1 MKKKIMIIA
10 AAAVVVIA
18 FLFLFLREKPFED
31 RLQQTLGSLN
41 SYLLEGV
48 MEVAEGEDTK
58 SYDVSVKYLKQDN
71 QDYFRVAMKDSG
83 MNQEQEIIRNAEGV
97 FVVTP
102 TLNQIFK
109 FQGNWPSNSLKPY
122 LLQSMREIAADESA
136 QIEQTEEGY
145 QISAGVTYPNNRNFT
160 QQEMVFSDDLK
171 IKSVQIFDD
180 DHVLQMKM
188 LFSKV
193 DYEPALTAEDFQV
206 PQQLEKETAAEPIAD
221 EDLPLMPMETF
232 GAVLSNS
239 SVVEN
244 DGKVQYV
251 LEYTGE
257 KNFTIVEEVAESE
270 ETTQT
275 IIMSGSL
282 VDGLNMVGRYD
293 GNHMTSVINSVRY
306 TIYSDDL
313 SEEEMSAVLQSM
325 QVVVMK

>member
-58 SYDVSVKYLKQDN
+58 SYDVSVKYLKQDD

-83 MNQEQEIIRNAEGV
+83 MDQEQEIIRNAEGV

-102 TLNQIFK
+102 ALNQIFK

-160 QQEMVFSDDLK
+160 QQVMVFSDDLK

-180 DHVLQMKM
+180 DHMLQMKM

-193 DYEPALTAEDFQV
+193 DYEPGLTAEDFQV
-206 PQQLEKETAAEPIAD
+206 PQQLEKETAAEPITD

>member
-58 SYDVSVKYLKQDN
+58 SYDVSVKYLKQDD

-145 QISAGVTYPNNRNFT
+145 QISAGVTYPNNRNFK

-193 DYEPALTAEDFQV
+193 DYEPGLTAEDFQV
-206 PQQLEKETAAEPIAD
+206 PQQLEKETAAEPITN

>member
-58 SYDVSVKYLKQDN
+58 SYDVSVKYLKQDD

-145 QISAGVTYPNNRNFT
+145 QISAGVNYPNNRNFT

-193 DYEPALTAEDFQV
+193 DYEPGLTAEDFQV
-206 PQQLEKETAAEPIAD
+206 PQQLEKETAAEPITD

-232 GAVLSNS
+232 GAVLSSS

>member
-58 SYDVSVKYLKQDN
+58 SYDVSVKYLKQDD

-193 DYEPALTAEDFQV
+193 DYEPGLTAEDFQV
-206 PQQLEKETAAEPIAD
+206 PQQLEKETAAEPITD

-244 DGKVQYV
+244 DGKIQYV

>member
-58 SYDVSVKYLKQDN
+58 SYDVSVKYLKQDD

-193 DYEPALTAEDFQV
+193 DYEPGLTAEDFQV

>member
-58 SYDVSVKYLKQDN
+58 SYDVSVKYLKQDD

-145 QISAGVTYPNNRNFT
+145 QISAVVTYPNNRNFT

-193 DYEPALTAEDFQV
+193 DYETGLTAEDFQV
-206 PQQLEKETAAEPIAD
+206 PQQLEKETAAEPITD

>member
-58 SYDVSVKYLKQDN
+58 SYDVSVKYLKQDD

-122 LLQSMREIAADESA
+122 LLQSMREIAADEST

-193 DYEPALTAEDFQV
+193 DYEPGLTAEDFQV

>member
-58 SYDVSVKYLKQDN
+58 SYDVSVKYLKQDD

-145 QISAGVTYPNNRNFT
+145 QISAVVTYPNNRNFT
-160 QQEMVFSDDLK
+160 QQEMAFSDDLK

-193 DYEPALTAEDFQV
+193 DYEPGLTAEDFQV
-206 PQQLEKETAAEPIAD
+206 PQQLEKETAAEPITD

>member
-58 SYDVSVKYLKQDN
+58 SYDVSVKYLKQDD

-83 MNQEQEIIRNAEGV
+83 MDQEQEIIRNAEGV

-180 DHVLQMKM
+180 DHVLQMKV

-193 DYEPALTAEDFQV
+193 DYEPGLTAEDFQV
-206 PQQLEKETAAEPIAD
+206 PQQLEKETAAEPITD

>member
-18 FLFLFLREKPFED
+18 FLFLLLREKPFED

-58 SYDVSVKYLKQDN
+58 SYDVSVKYLKQDD

-83 MNQEQEIIRNAEGV
+83 MDQEQEIIRNAEGV

-145 QISAGVTYPNNRNFT
+145 QISAGVNYPNNRNFT

-180 DHVLQMKM
+180 DHVLQMKV

-193 DYEPALTAEDFQV
+193 DYEPGLTAEDFQV
-206 PQQLEKETAAEPIAD
+206 PQQLEKETAAEPITD

>member
-1 MKKKIMIIA
+1 MKKNIMIIA

-58 SYDVSVKYLKQDN
+58 SYDVSVKYLKQDD

-83 MNQEQEIIRNAEGV
+83 MDQEQEIIRNAEGV

-193 DYEPALTAEDFQV
+193 DYEPGLTAEDFQV
-206 PQQLEKETAAEPIAD
+206 PQQLEKETAAEPITD

>member
-31 RLQQTLGSLN
+31 RLQQTLCSLN

-58 SYDVSVKYLKQDN
+58 SYDVSVKYLKQDD

-83 MNQEQEIIRNAEGV
+83 MDQEQEIIRNAEGV

-145 QISAGVTYPNNRNFT
+145 QISAGVNYPNNRNFT

-193 DYEPALTAEDFQV
+193 DYEPGLTAEDFQV
-206 PQQLEKETAAEPIAD
+206 PQQLEKETAAEPITD

>member
-58 SYDVSVKYLKQDN
+58 SYDVSVKYLKQDD

-145 QISAGVTYPNNRNFT
+145 QISAVVTYPNNRNFT
-160 QQEMVFSDDLK
+160 QQKMVFSDDLK

-193 DYEPALTAEDFQV
+193 DYEPGLTAEDFQV
-206 PQQLEKETAAEPIAD
+206 PQQLEKETAAEPITD

>member
-58 SYDVSVKYLKQDN
+58 SYDVSVKYLKQDD

-83 MNQEQEIIRNAEGV
+83 MDQEQEIIRNAEGV

-145 QISAGVTYPNNRNFT
+145 QISAGVNYPNNRNFT

-193 DYEPALTAEDFQV
+193 DYEPGLTAEDFQV
-206 PQQLEKETAAEPIAD
+206 PQQLEKETAAEPITD

-257 KNFTIVEEVAESE
+257 KNFTIVEEIAESE

>member
-58 SYDVSVKYLKQDN
+58 SYDVSVKYLKQDD

-145 QISAGVTYPNNRNFT
+145 QISAVVNYPNNRNFT

-193 DYEPALTAEDFQV
+193 DYEPGLTAEDFQV
-206 PQQLEKETAAEPIAD
+206 PQQLEKETAAEPITD

>member
-58 SYDVSVKYLKQDN
+58 SYDVSVKYLKQDD

-83 MNQEQEIIRNAEGV
+83 MDQEQEIIRNAEGV

-145 QISAGVTYPNNRNFT
+145 QISTVVTYPNNRNFT

-193 DYEPALTAEDFQV
+193 DYEPGLTAEDFQV
-206 PQQLEKETAAEPIAD
+206 PQQLEKETAAEPITD

>member
-58 SYDVSVKYLKQDN
+58 SYDVSVKYLKQDD

-83 MNQEQEIIRNAEGV
+83 MDQEQEIIRNAEGV

-145 QISAGVTYPNNRNFT
+145 QISAVVTYPNNRNFT

-193 DYEPALTAEDFQV
+193 DYEPGLTAEDFQV
-206 PQQLEKETAAEPIAD
+206 PQQLEKETAAEPITD

-257 KNFTIVEEVAESE
+257 KNFTIVEEVVESE

>member
-31 RLQQTLGSLN
+31 RLQQTLCSLN

-58 SYDVSVKYLKQDN
+58 SYDVSVKYLKQDD

-83 MNQEQEIIRNAEGV
+83 MDQEQEIIRNAEGV

-145 QISAGVTYPNNRNFT
+145 QISAVVTYPNNRNFT

-193 DYEPALTAEDFQV
+193 DYEPGLTAEDFQV
-206 PQQLEKETAAEPIAD
+206 PQQLEKETAAEPITD

>member
-58 SYDVSVKYLKQDN
+58 SYDVSVKYLKQDD

-83 MNQEQEIIRNAEGV
+83 MDQEQEIIRNAEGV

-145 QISAGVTYPNNRNFT
+145 QISAGVNYPNNRNFT

-193 DYEPALTAEDFQV
+193 DYEPGLTAEDFQV
-206 PQQLEKETAAEPIAD
+206 PQQLEKETAAEPITD

-232 GAVLSNS
+232 GAELSNS

>member
-58 SYDVSVKYLKQDN
+58 SYDVSVKYLKQDD

-83 MNQEQEIIRNAEGV
+83 MDQEQEIIRNAEGV

-145 QISAGVTYPNNRNFT
+145 QISAGVNYPNNRNFT

-193 DYEPALTAEDFQV
+193 DYEPGLTAEDFQV